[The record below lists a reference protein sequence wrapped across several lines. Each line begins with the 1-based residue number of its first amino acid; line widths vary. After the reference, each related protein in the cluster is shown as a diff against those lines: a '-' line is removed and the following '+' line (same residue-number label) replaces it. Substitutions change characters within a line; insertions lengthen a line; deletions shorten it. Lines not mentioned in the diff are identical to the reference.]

1 VNLSHEAVEAAVFG
15 AVSDLNESLPAEKRV
30 PLDAAVDIFGAVDSL
45 GALNFLLRIEDRI
58 GQASGLPCD
67 LTESGL
73 YEIAPFSSPSLG
85 ELVTLVHG
93 AVNGTP

>member
-1 VNLSHEAVEAAVFG
+1 MNLSHEAVEAAVFG

-45 GALNFLLRIEDRI
+45 GALNLLLRVEDRL
-58 GQASGLPCD
+58 GQASGTPCD

-73 YEIAPFSSPSLG
+73 YETAPFSSPSLG
-85 ELVTLVHG
+85 ELVTMVHAAVKG
-93 AVNGTP
+93 AP